1 VLTATD
7 LAAAVR
13 AGELDP
19 VAVTE
24 CALARILSGDG
35 AIGAFRRVRT
45 EEAVVEARAL
55 RERPDFAELPLAG
68 VPIAI
73 KDVTG
78 VAGEYVGWGS
88 RAASRQPVDSDSDIV
103 ARLRAAGGA
112 IVGLTRAPELCLWPM
127 TDTSEAIVRNPWAP
141 GYTAG
146 GSSGGSAAAVAA
158 GLVPLAHGTDALGPL
173 RSPAAICGL
182 VGITPGTGTVRSSHC
197 SDWSGLYSH
206 GPLATT
212 VSDAALL
219 LSVLAERPKLAQI
232 SGPGAMRI
240 ATSVQLPT
248 SAQLPG
254 PTIPQEFVA
263 AVTRTSELLMAA
275 GHQVADATPRYGNI
289 VPALL
294 ARWLAGPGEPAND
307 FNWQHLEPRTRAHLR
322 AGSVVRRMQLVTQ
335 RAKQAWIARAEG
347 FFAQHDVLITPMLA
361 TMPPKAQQWSRKG
374 WLANAVPSI
383 RLTTFLGPWD
393 LAGFPAIS
401 IPAGRHPSGLPIG
414 VQLVAPPGE
423 EPRLLALAA
432 QLETL
437 NPWSRIA
444 PRHGASVLIAGQM
457 EGRESRA
464 RPTRNGG
471 CAFDSVTAPKN
482 RADRRDE

>member
-1 VLTATD
+1 VSYSGPFV
-7 LAAAVR
+7 AAQ
-13 AGELDP
+13 
-19 VAVTE
+19 
-24 CALARILSGDG
+24 S
-35 AIGAFRRVRT
+35 
-45 EEAVVEARAL
+45 
-55 RERPDFAELPLAG
+55 
-68 VPIAI
+68 
-73 KDVTG
+73 
-78 VAGEYVGWGS
+78 S

-158 GLVPLAHGTDALGPL
+158 GLVPLAHGTDALGSL

-182 VGITPGTGTVRSSHC
+182 VGITPSTGTVRSSDC
-197 SDWSGLYSH
+197 SDWSGLYSQ

-232 SGPGAMRI
+232 SAPGAMRI

-263 AVTRTSELLMAA
+263 AVTRTSELLRAA

-322 AGSVVRRMQLVTQ
+322 AASVVRRMQLVTQ

-383 RLTTFLGPWD
+383 RLTTFSRTLGPRR
-393 LAGFPAIS
+393 L
-401 IPAGRHPSGLPIG
+401 SGHLHSSRTSS
-414 VQLVAPPGE
+414 LRPPH
-423 EPRLLALAA
+423 R
-432 QLETL
+432 
-437 NPWSRIA
+437 
-444 PRHGASVLIAGQM
+444 
-457 EGRESRA
+457 
-464 RPTRNGG
+464 RPTGSTSRGG
-471 CAFDSVTAPKN
+471 TSAVGPCSPT
-482 RADRRDE
+482 